1 MGETENRAV
10 IDRLYARVWISEDH
24 DFDVMDES
32 FAEDAVVEYPQSGE
46 RIRGRENIRAVEED
60 YPGLPKVELRRKLV
74 VGDIAVVEAK
84 LDYQGKPY
92 DEVSIFEF
100 RDGKIVRHTSYF
112 AEPFEAPERRAQ
124 WVEKM

>member
-10 IDRLYARVWISEDH
+10 IDRLYERVWISEDH

-46 RIRGRENIRAVEED
+46 RIRGRKNIRAVEEG

-74 VGDIAVVEAK
+74 VGDVAVVEAK
-84 LDYQGKPY
+84 LDYEGKFY

-100 RDGKIVRHTSYF
+100 RDGKIARHTSYF
-112 AEPFEAPERRAQ
+112 AEPFEAPERRDK
-124 WVEKM
+124 WVERM

>member
-10 IDRLYARVWISEDH
+10 IDRLYERVWISEDH

-46 RIRGRENIRAVEED
+46 RIRGRKSIRAVEEG

-74 VGDIAVVEAK
+74 VGDVAVVEAK
-84 LDYQGKPY
+84 LDYEGKSY

-100 RDGKIVRHTSYF
+100 RDGKIARHTSYF
-112 AEPFEAPERRAQ
+112 AEPFEASERRAQ